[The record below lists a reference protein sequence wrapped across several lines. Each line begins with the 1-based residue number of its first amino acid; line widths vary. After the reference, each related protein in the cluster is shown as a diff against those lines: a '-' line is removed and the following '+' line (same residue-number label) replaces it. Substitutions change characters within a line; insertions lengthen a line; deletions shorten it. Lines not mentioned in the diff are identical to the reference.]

1 MQPPASAFLCAID
14 SPCVRASSEKRRR
27 ERIQLLL
34 HTQKLCPID
43 FLLMSGLL
51 VPAENLLCPIDSLL
65 NVRTCS
71 VGKKKQKDLLRVSL
85 PLLNTP
91 KLFA

>member
-14 SPCVRASSEKRRR
+14 SPCVRASSEKTKKR
-27 ERIQLLL
+27 ENSIV
-34 HTQKLCPID
+34 KLCPID

-85 PLLNTP
+85 PLLNSP